1 MISLNITKT
10 RVFKQYQMM
19 YCTLG
24 ISIVFASLKS
34 TSKKCFNNLE
44 ASYHRRL
51 CYIYILVCWFMVFNA
66 TFNNMSV
73 ISLRSVLL
81 VEETRVPTENHR
93 YIYRIT
99 RPSKVDSL
107 ESQIMGSLYQQEIQT
122 DKQDTSNKKTDLA
135 NTVELFCLPVFCL
148 TWVYQIKVITKKKQK
163 NKKNKQT
170 NEKCVV
176 YTNLYIH
183 CFYLIVSDCL

>member
-1 MISLNITKT
+1 
-10 RVFKQYQMM
+10 
-19 YCTLG
+19 
-24 ISIVFASLKS
+24 
-34 TSKKCFNNLE
+34 
-44 ASYHRRL
+44 
-51 CYIYILVCWFMVFNA
+51 MVFNA

-99 RPSKVDSL
+99 GPSKVDSL

-148 TWVYQIKVITKKKQK
+148 T
-163 NKKNKQT
+163 
-170 NEKCVV
+170 
-176 YTNLYIH
+176 
-183 CFYLIVSDCL
+183 